1 MAMNRDMIGH
11 AYPPSASYYVSAE
24 KIREFADAVG
34 DDNPIYRDADVARA
48 FGLDTVAAPPT
59 FPIVVTMAAMYKSF
73 HDPNLNM
80 DFTRVVHGDQR
91 FEYTRPIKVGD
102 ELVVT
107 TIVEDVKALGSN
119 DVATFRTEVTSHG
132 EPVVTGWSKLIVRG
146 DDA

>member
-11 AYPPSASYYVSAE
+11 AYPPSRGYYVSAE
-24 KIREFADAVG
+24 KIREFADALG
-34 DDNPIYRDADVARA
+34 DDSPIYRDADFAKK
-48 FGLDTVAAPPT
+48 FGLASVAAPPT
-59 FPIVVTMAAMYKSF
+59 FPIVVTMTAMYDSF
-73 HDPNLNM
+73 HDPNLGM

-91 FEYTRPIKVGD
+91 FEYVRPIQVGD

-107 TIVEDVKALGSN
+107 TIVEDIRALGSN

-132 EPVVTGWSKLIVRG
+132 EAVVTGWSKLIVRG